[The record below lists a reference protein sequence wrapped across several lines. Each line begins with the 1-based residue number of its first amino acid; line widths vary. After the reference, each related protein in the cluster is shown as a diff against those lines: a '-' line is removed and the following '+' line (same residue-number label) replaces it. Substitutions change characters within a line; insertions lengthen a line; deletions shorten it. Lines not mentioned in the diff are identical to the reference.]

1 MSHRSRTE
9 DRLPGPHGEPRS
21 QGLMDPTI
29 GTDSNDDGS
38 ARILGVLDPMLVLS
52 IGVAIRFFCLS
63 FYTPFILI
71 YLHSGLGLPYVTASS
86 YLSLPSVAA
95 LIFPIWGGGLTDRF
109 GRRRL
114 VILSLAAEACGI
126 ATFAVGIHYAALAGI
141 IGGLFAARAAG
152 TVGSP
157 SVSAYIADV
166 NSPARRT
173 VGFAWL
179 RSAQNLGFSIGVAAG
194 GGLLLVL
201 SFGQLAVLAALI
213 AACGVLF
220 SAILLPVSPH
230 DRTVAESRKFALQET
245 SGNRGNSGR
254 GLRGIAQSFQ
264 ASIRALRHDRAL
276 LLFWATSCFLWMLI
290 WQFAYAVPAFASSGL
305 GVSYLYI
312 GVALAL
318 NGAVPVLS
326 QVPLT
331 RTLTGRAMTR
341 VGLWGL
347 LAYTI
352 AFFGMGL
359 EGVVRVLVIPVLF
372 VLVIVM
378 TLGEN
383 LVAVPLFTL
392 PMNIAPKA
400 ERGAYSG
407 AMSTAGG
414 VGSIIVP
421 SLTGFALGF
430 EATPLV
436 TWTMLVLPVVPAA
449 VLLRMVRSRVSPAS
463 NKI

>member
-1 MSHRSRTE
+1 MY
-9 DRLPGPHGEPRS
+9 LPR
-21 QGLMDPTI
+21 TI
-29 GTDSNDDGS
+29 GTDSNDEGS
-38 ARILGVLDPMLVLS
+38 ANILGVLDPMRVLS

-71 YLHSGLGLPYVTASS
+71 YLHSGLGLPYVTAGL

-95 LIFPIWGGGLTDRF
+95 LIFPILGGGLTDRV
-109 GRRRL
+109 GRRQL

-126 ATFAVGIHYAALAGI
+126 ATFAVGIHFVALFGI

-152 TVGSP
+152 NLGSP

-166 NSPARRT
+166 TSSARRA
-173 VGFAWL
+173 VGFGWL
-179 RSAQNLGFSIGVAAG
+179 RSAQNLGFTLGVAAG

-201 SFGQLAVLAALI
+201 SFGQLAVLATLI

-220 SAILLPVSPH
+220 SAVLLPDSPH
-230 DRTVAESRKFALQET
+230 DRTLAESRKLALQET
-245 SGNRGNSGR
+245 SGNRGNSVTGP
-254 GLRGIAQSFQ
+254 RGIARSFR
-264 ASIRALRHDRAL
+264 APLRALRHDRTL
-276 LLFWATSCFLWMLI
+276 LLFWVTSCFLWMLI

-305 GVSYLYI
+305 GLAYVYI
-312 GVALAL
+312 GSALAL
-318 NGAVPVLS
+318 NGAVPVLT

-331 RTLTGRAMTR
+331 KALTGRAMTR
-341 VGLWGL
+341 VGLWGI

-383 LVAVPLFTL
+383 LVSVPLFTL

-400 ERGAYSG
+400 ERGAYAG
-407 AMSTAGG
+407 AMTTAGG
-414 VGSIIVP
+414 VGSIVVP

-436 TWTMLVLPVVPAA
+436 TWAILVLPVVPVA
-449 VLLRMVRSRVSPAS
+449 VLLPMVRSRVSPAS

>member
-1 MSHRSRTE
+1 
-9 DRLPGPHGEPRS
+9 
-21 QGLMDPTI
+21 
-29 GTDSNDDGS
+29 
-38 ARILGVLDPMLVLS
+38 MLVLS

-71 YLHSGLGLPYVTASS
+71 YLHSGLGLPYVTAGL

-95 LIFPIWGGGLTDRF
+95 LIFPIWGGGLTDRV
-109 GRRRL
+109 GRRRMI
-114 VILSLAAEACGI
+114 ILSLAAEACGI
-126 ATFAVGIHYAALAGI
+126 ATFAVGIHFAALGGI

-152 TVGSP
+152 NLGSP

-166 NSPARRT
+166 SSPTRRA
-173 VGFAWL
+173 VGFAWY
-179 RSAQNLGFSIGVAAG
+179 RSANNLGFGLGVVAG
-194 GGLLLVL
+194 GGLLFVL

-220 SAILLPVSPH
+220 SALLLPASPH
-230 DRTVAESRKFALQET
+230 DRTLAESRKLALQET
-245 SGNRGNSGR
+245 GGNQGNSGM
-254 GLRGIAQSFQ
+254 GLRGVAQSFR

-276 LLFWATSCFLWMLI
+276 LLFWAASCFFYMLI
-290 WQFAYAVPAFASSGL
+290 LQFAYALPAFASSGL
-305 GVSYLYI
+305 GLASVYI

-318 NGAVPVLS
+318 NSAVPVLT

-331 RTLTGRAMTR
+331 KALTGRVMTR
-341 VGLWGL
+341 VGLWGI
-347 LAYTI
+347 LAYAI

-383 LVAVPLFTL
+383 LVTIPLFTL

-400 ERGAYSG
+400 ERGAYAG
-407 AMSTAGG
+407 AMTAAGG
-414 VGSIIVP
+414 VGNMIVP
-421 SLTGFALGF
+421 PLTGFALDF

-436 TWTMLVLPVVPAA
+436 TWAMLVLPVVPAA
-449 VLLRMVRSRVSPAS
+449 VLLRMVRRRVSPSS